1 MNRMTEVKRFSLVK
15 PSTDTHFHIDFDW
28 WRQNENDWHV
38 HLRSSLCPQHQS
50 MFSDWKDT
58 FIDWIDPQTAEVV
71 QMDGLQQVL
80 MTHCAKEPDFLTAH
94 TMLVDGVFRALLV
107 QGNKPMSSR
116 ELGERLGKS
125 PDIILKTISG
135 PRVYKGIRPVLD

>member
-1 MNRMTEVKRFSLVK
+1 
-15 PSTDTHFHIDFDW
+15 
-28 WRQNENDWHV
+28 
-38 HLRSSLCPQHQS
+38 
-50 MFSDWKDT
+50 
-58 FIDWIDPQTAEVV
+58 
-71 QMDGLQQVL
+71 

-94 TMLVDGVFRALLV
+94 TMLVDGVFRALLA

>member
-1 MNRMTEVKRFSLVK
+1 MTEVKRFSLVK

-94 TMLVDGVFRALLV
+94 TMLVDGVFRALLA

>member
-1 MNRMTEVKRFSLVK
+1 MTEVKRFSLVK

-71 QMDGLQQVL
+71 QMD
-80 MTHCAKEPDFLTAH
+80 F
-94 TMLVDGVFRALLV
+94 
-107 QGNKPMSSR
+107 NKS
-116 ELGERLGKS
+116 
-125 PDIILKTISG
+125 
-135 PRVYKGIRPVLD
+135 

>member
-1 MNRMTEVKRFSLVK
+1 MTEVKRVSLVK
-15 PSTDTHFHIDFDW
+15 PSTDTHFHIDFEW

-38 HLRSSLCPQHQS
+38 HLRSSLCPLHQN

-94 TMLVDGVFRALLV
+94 TMLVDGVFRALLAH
-107 QGNKPMSSR
+107 GNKPMSSK